1 MLFQVILFQTAVN
14 IIRMAGTGSFS
25 LLSLFRNFI
34 PMNWFVSIYVAMY
47 CLSPYINEFIKSIN
61 YKQYKS
67 MMIIVTILF
76 ILQPTLVEVL
86 EGISGSA
93 LMGASTIGI
102 QGAQWGY
109 TIVTFIYIYLLA
121 GFCRLKETEI
131 ENKKVLIV
139 WIGCLISLFVW
150 KLVELWLGRSIS
162 AEHYQNPVVIMSAV
176 TLFYIFNRMT
186 FHNKVINAVSKGCF
200 TVYIM
205 HASLI
210 QILFIDLKTING
222 SIVSFAL
229 GLFIRVVV
237 IFIICTIVG
246 LFYTKV
252 EKIVFDFIEHRLGFY
267 TISSLKN

>member
-1 MLFQVILFQTAVN
+1 
-14 IIRMAGTGSFS
+14 
-25 LLSLFRNFI
+25 
-34 PMNWFVSIYVAMY
+34 
-47 CLSPYINEFIKSIN
+47 
-61 YKQYKS
+61 
-67 MMIIVTILF
+67 
-76 ILQPTLVEVL
+76 
-86 EGISGSA
+86 
-93 LMGASTIGI
+93 
-102 QGAQWGY
+102 
-109 TIVTFIYIYLLA
+109 
-121 GFCRLKETEI
+121 
-131 ENKKVLIV
+131 
-139 WIGCLISLFVW
+139 
-150 KLVELWLGRSIS
+150 
-162 AEHYQNPVVIMSAV
+162 MSAV

>member
-1 MLFQVILFQTAVN
+1 
-14 IIRMAGTGSFS
+14 MAGTGSFS

-139 WIGCLISLFVW
+139 WIGCLISLFV
-150 KLVELWLGRSIS
+150 
-162 AEHYQNPVVIMSAV
+162 
-176 TLFYIFNRMT
+176 
-186 FHNKVINAVSKGCF
+186 
-200 TVYIM
+200 
-205 HASLI
+205 
-210 QILFIDLKTING
+210 
-222 SIVSFAL
+222 
-229 GLFIRVVV
+229 
-237 IFIICTIVG
+237 
-246 LFYTKV
+246 
-252 EKIVFDFIEHRLGFY
+252 
-267 TISSLKN
+267 